1 MQCFRTLSRSRALD
15 RRYDAIAIWDITGPL
30 HSSIKS
36 ASCSK
41 MLEGCTGSRESWMR
55 TKRCRYVD
63 ARRGAALEFCSIMK
77 RILIADDH
85 ETVRS
90 GLRAVLEG
98 RAGWEVVA
106 EARDG
111 KEAVARAV
119 EKRPDVAI
127 IDYGM
132 PFMTG
137 VEVARRIREHQL
149 ITEILIFTMHDSEV
163 LALQAFRAGAR
174 AFLLKSDANKM
185 LLAAVESL
193 IVHRPFYAGS
203 FSSELRGM
211 ATGKGDP
218 NEPLSPREKTIVKLV
233 AEGHSNKGV
242 SAILNLSI
250 KTTET
255 HRAAAMRKLN
265 INSTAG
271 LVRYAVRKQARGGMR
286 TGFEKKKS
294 TIRILIHRISGFC
307 GINARQA
314 DQYET

>member
-1 MQCFRTLSRSRALD
+1 
-15 RRYDAIAIWDITGPL
+15 
-30 HSSIKS
+30 
-36 ASCSK
+36 
-41 MLEGCTGSRESWMR
+41 
-55 TKRCRYVD
+55 
-63 ARRGAALEFCSIMK
+63 MK

-111 KEAVARAV
+111 KEAVAASIDN
-119 EKRPDVAI
+119 RPDVAI
-127 IDYGM
+127 IDYEM

-137 VEVARRIREHQL
+137 IEVARRIREHQQA
-149 ITEILIFTMHDSEV
+149 TEILIFTMHDSEV

-193 IVHRPFYAGS
+193 IVHKPFYAGS
-203 FSSELRGM
+203 FSNELRDVFSGELRGM
-211 ATGKGDP
+211 APGRADA
-218 NEPLSPREKTIVKLV
+218 NQLLSPREKTIVKLV

-242 SAILNLSI
+242 SAILNVSI

-271 LVRYAVRKQARGGMR
+271 LVRYAVRSKLVEA
-286 TGFEKKKS
+286 
-294 TIRILIHRISGFC
+294 
-307 GINARQA
+307 
-314 DQYET
+314 

>member
-1 MQCFRTLSRSRALD
+1 
-15 RRYDAIAIWDITGPL
+15 
-30 HSSIKS
+30 
-36 ASCSK
+36 
-41 MLEGCTGSRESWMR
+41 
-55 TKRCRYVD
+55 
-63 ARRGAALEFCSIMK
+63 MK

-85 ETVRS
+85 DTVRS

-111 KEAVARAV
+111 NEAVARAV

-127 IDYGM
+127 VDYEM

-137 VEVARRIREHQL
+137 VEVARCIREHQL
-149 ITEILIFTMHDSEV
+149 LTEILIFTMHDSEV

-185 LLAAVESL
+185 L
-193 IVHRPFYAGS
+193 
-203 FSSELRGM
+203 
-211 ATGKGDP
+211 
-218 NEPLSPREKTIVKLV
+218 SPREKTIVKLV
-233 AEGHSNKGV
+233 AEGYSNKGV
-242 SAILNLSI
+242 SALLNLSI

-271 LVRYAVRKQARGGMR
+271 LVRYAVRSKLVEA
-286 TGFEKKKS
+286 
-294 TIRILIHRISGFC
+294 
-307 GINARQA
+307 
-314 DQYET
+314 

>member
-1 MQCFRTLSRSRALD
+1 
-15 RRYDAIAIWDITGPL
+15 
-30 HSSIKS
+30 
-36 ASCSK
+36 
-41 MLEGCTGSRESWMR
+41 
-55 TKRCRYVD
+55 
-63 ARRGAALEFCSIMK
+63 MK
-77 RILIADDH
+77 RILVADDH

-111 KEAVARAV
+111 KEAVAVAV
-119 EKRPDVAI
+119 DKRPDVAI
-127 IDYGM
+127 IDHEM

-137 VEVARRIREHQL
+137 IEVARRIREHQQT
-149 ITEILIFTMHDSEV
+149 TEILIFTMHDSEV

-185 LLAAVESL
+185 LMAAVESL
-193 IVHRPFYAGS
+193 IVHKPFYPGP
-203 FSSELRGM
+203 FSHELRGIFSNELKGM
-211 ATGKGDP
+211 STG
-218 NEPLSPREKTIVKLV
+218 NQLLSPREMTIVKLV

-271 LVRYAVRKQARGGMR
+271 LVRYAVRSKLVEA
-286 TGFEKKKS
+286 
-294 TIRILIHRISGFC
+294 
-307 GINARQA
+307 
-314 DQYET
+314 

>member
-1 MQCFRTLSRSRALD
+1 
-15 RRYDAIAIWDITGPL
+15 
-30 HSSIKS
+30 
-36 ASCSK
+36 
-41 MLEGCTGSRESWMR
+41 
-55 TKRCRYVD
+55 
-63 ARRGAALEFCSIMK
+63 MK

-85 ETVRS
+85 EAVRS

-111 KEAVARAV
+111 KEAVAGAFD
-119 EKRPDVAI
+119 KRPDVAI
-127 IDYGM
+127 IDHEM
-132 PFMTG
+132 PIMTG
-137 VEVARRIREHQL
+137 IEVARRIREQQQT
-149 ITEILIFTMHDSEV
+149 TEILNFTMHDSEV

-193 IVHRPFYAGS
+193 IIHKPFYAGS
-203 FSSELRGM
+203 FSNELKSMFSSEVKGVT
-211 ATGKGDP
+211 TGRADA
-218 NEPLSPREKTIVKLV
+218 NQLLSPREKTIVRLV

-271 LVRYAVRKQARGGMR
+271 LVRYAVRSKLVEA
-286 TGFEKKKS
+286 
-294 TIRILIHRISGFC
+294 
-307 GINARQA
+307 
-314 DQYET
+314 

>member
-1 MQCFRTLSRSRALD
+1 
-15 RRYDAIAIWDITGPL
+15 
-30 HSSIKS
+30 
-36 ASCSK
+36 
-41 MLEGCTGSRESWMR
+41 
-55 TKRCRYVD
+55 
-63 ARRGAALEFCSIMK
+63 MK

-85 ETVRS
+85 EAVRS

-111 KEAVARAV
+111 KEAVAGAFD
-119 EKRPDVAI
+119 KRPDVAI
-127 IDYGM
+127 IDHEM
-132 PFMTG
+132 PIMTG
-137 VEVARRIREHQL
+137 IEVARRIREQQQT
-149 ITEILIFTMHDSEV
+149 TEILIFTMHDSEV

-193 IVHRPFYAGS
+193 IIHKPFYAGS
-203 FSSELRGM
+203 FSNELRSMFSSEVKGVT
-211 ATGKGDP
+211 TGRADA
-218 NEPLSPREKTIVKLV
+218 NQLLSPRERTIVRLV

-271 LVRYAVRKQARGGMR
+271 LVRYAVRSKLVEA
-286 TGFEKKKS
+286 
-294 TIRILIHRISGFC
+294 
-307 GINARQA
+307 
-314 DQYET
+314 

>member
-1 MQCFRTLSRSRALD
+1 
-15 RRYDAIAIWDITGPL
+15 
-30 HSSIKS
+30 
-36 ASCSK
+36 
-41 MLEGCTGSRESWMR
+41 
-55 TKRCRYVD
+55 
-63 ARRGAALEFCSIMK
+63 MK

-111 KEAVARAV
+111 KEAFAAAID
-119 EKRPDVAI
+119 KGPDVAI
-127 IDYGM
+127 IDHEM

-137 VEVARRIREHQL
+137 IEVTRRIREHQQA
-149 ITEILIFTMHDSEV
+149 TEVLIFTMHDSEL

-193 IVHRPFYAGS
+193 IVHKPFYAGS
-203 FSSELRGM
+203 FSNELKGMFAGELKGM
-211 ATGKGDP
+211 ATGRTDA
-218 NEPLSPREKTIVKLV
+218 NQLLSPREKTIVKLV

-242 SAILNLSI
+242 SAILNVSI

-271 LVRYAVRKQARGGMR
+271 LVRYAVRSKLVEA
-286 TGFEKKKS
+286 
-294 TIRILIHRISGFC
+294 
-307 GINARQA
+307 
-314 DQYET
+314 

>member
-1 MQCFRTLSRSRALD
+1 
-15 RRYDAIAIWDITGPL
+15 
-30 HSSIKS
+30 
-36 ASCSK
+36 
-41 MLEGCTGSRESWMR
+41 
-55 TKRCRYVD
+55 
-63 ARRGAALEFCSIMK
+63 MK

-85 ETVRS
+85 EAVRS

-111 KEAVARAV
+111 KEAVAGAFDR
-119 EKRPDVAI
+119 KPDVAI
-127 IDYGM
+127 IDHEM
-132 PFMTG
+132 PIMTG
-137 VEVARRIREHQL
+137 IEVARRIREQQQT
-149 ITEILIFTMHDSEV
+149 TEILIFTMHDSEV

-193 IVHRPFYAGS
+193 IIHKPFYAGS
-203 FSSELRGM
+203 FSNELKSMFSSEVKGVT
-211 ATGKGDP
+211 TGRADA
-218 NEPLSPREKTIVKLV
+218 NQLLSPREKTIVRLV

-271 LVRYAVRKQARGGMR
+271 LVRYAVRSKLVEA
-286 TGFEKKKS
+286 
-294 TIRILIHRISGFC
+294 
-307 GINARQA
+307 
-314 DQYET
+314 

>member
-1 MQCFRTLSRSRALD
+1 
-15 RRYDAIAIWDITGPL
+15 
-30 HSSIKS
+30 
-36 ASCSK
+36 
-41 MLEGCTGSRESWMR
+41 
-55 TKRCRYVD
+55 
-63 ARRGAALEFCSIMK
+63 MK
-77 RILIADDH
+77 RILVADDH

-111 KEAVARAV
+111 KEAVAVAV
-119 EKRPDVAI
+119 DKRPDVAI
-127 IDYGM
+127 IDHEM

-137 VEVARRIREHQL
+137 IEVARRIREHQQT
-149 ITEILIFTMHDSEV
+149 TEILIFTMHDFEV

-185 LLAAVESL
+185 LMAAVESL
-193 IVHRPFYAGS
+193 IVHKPFYAGP
-203 FSSELRGM
+203 FSHELRGIFSNELKGM
-211 ATGKGDP
+211 STG
-218 NEPLSPREKTIVKLV
+218 NQLLSPREMTIVKLV

-271 LVRYAVRKQARGGMR
+271 LVRYAVRSKLVEA
-286 TGFEKKKS
+286 
-294 TIRILIHRISGFC
+294 
-307 GINARQA
+307 
-314 DQYET
+314 